1 MSIRYSKYLPG
12 FVFTCDLI
20 LVNLAFYFAK
30 WLIYHSLTLAKSE
43 LIFITIANLIWV
55 ASSSLSKSYSIRR
68 PLILREN
75 LNRFFLA
82 LIYYLFAGLGIIY
95 VLKLTDLNPMLL
107 YISCSLFITLIVIF
121 RSLVFFALDYIR
133 KHGYN
138 NRKVLILGDKNIADR
153 LLTSFSKHP
162 EYGYNLMDFI
172 SDNEIL
178 AIPEDEVFNRISS
191 IAPDE
196 IFICYKKVNEELLYK
211 LINFGDTNF
220 IKIKVVSDLVLH
232 NNYAQLVN
240 YHDVPVLQL
249 TSKSEVGLKI
259 RLLKRSFDVGFSL
272 LVMISGIPVFIILYI
287 VTKLSSDGPAFYKQ
301 ERIGR
306 NGKPFYIYKFRSM
319 YTNSEVAGPQLSKD
333 DDPRITKWGKIIRK
347 TRLDELPQF
356 WNVLIGDMSIVGPRP
371 ERQHFIE
378 KIVER
383 MPEYKKLL
391 YLKPGLTSFG
401 QVDYGY
407 AENIDEMCDRLHH
420 DMKYLNNLN
429 LNSDLNIIMKTI
441 KVMIQCKGK

>member
-1 MSIRYSKYLPG
+1 
-12 FVFTCDLI
+12 
-20 LVNLAFYFAK
+20 
-30 WLIYHSLTLAKSE
+30 
-43 LIFITIANLIWV
+43 
-55 ASSSLSKSYSIRR
+55 
-68 PLILREN
+68 
-75 LNRFFLA
+75 
-82 LIYYLFAGLGIIY
+82 
-95 VLKLTDLNPMLL
+95 
-107 YISCSLFITLIVIF
+107 VIF

-153 LLTSFSKHP
+153 LLTSFSNHP

-429 LNSDLNIIMKTI
+429 LNSDLNIIIKTI